1 MRNQNKTSPQG
12 GKIVKNSLKFISI
25 GLVMVL
31 LLMSQW
37 SVDKSVEAAAV
48 VVAEDTVE
56 WMDTSAEVVSYY
68 SPGSPTASY
77 AAGSGTSTASFWIKD
92 TALETI
98 PSASST
104 WTGNSSTA
112 TQTYTLHTGATTSST
127 AGTAATSTGSTFNP
141 ALVASTTLTSITTDV
156 GGDDYSN
163 LTVKSLS
170 AGTFYFTQN
179 ISSKTVVA
187 TYNYHITDSYD
198 GSTDG
203 QKVAKVTSTSDS
215 TGEWISISE
224 VTASGSVT
232 PDDEADFYKGTVTLS
247 DDAGATATGDGAV
260 WVADGDTLTVEYYGV
275 GASATDT
282 TDNATVIDSTTATID
297 YADPTITVTGPAD
310 GTLTSDKTPAF
321 SFSVSDSASGFTA
334 TTPLTYVTVLV
345 NDCGLL
351 TSEHSF
357 STLTTSE
364 LGMTIAIASL
374 TEDWTTAATNG
385 CASATS
391 RTGGGFGIVG
401 TGTATTT
408 TGTHHGTEFSYSI
421 TATDI
426 AGNSKTVDGTDA
438 NITIDTTAPNLT
450 SAIAG
455 KGYDADADVST
466 TCAASATPLYC
477 VDTGDVAGAN
487 SVKLVFDES
496 LDQASV
502 SASDFTVDDVTPASV
517 SFGGKDE
524 MTDRLVYLAMS
535 TDFSPG
541 AKPVIKL
548 IGEVTDQ
555 AGNSLNDKPSGVTT
569 GTDNSGSATDGYA
582 DKVTATDG
590 VNPTVSDAALDATLL
605 ASKGE
610 AVITFTSDENMK
622 DNGETVANV
631 CTCAVVAG
639 GGAAAGGVTSA
650 KLAVTLTSPTAG
662 KATFKQT
669 DYTATGIYGI
679 VLQAKDVNDNEG
691 NSGGVKITNEDV
703 SAEIAANLAA
713 TSTVAT
719 IGLKKWPLAD
729 HDADGSLADSITAT
743 VNGTAVDITVSAVN
757 WSETEE
763 VSIAFTG
770 AASTVLAADTVKLTY
785 YYVDASQV
793 VEVDVSKP
801 EVAATNGFSPA
812 DGTSTENRTPF
823 ISVTWDE
830 DEYAG
835 DTSTTVT
842 LTAATLTDPDG
853 VETDILASMSTT
865 DNKDFFYRPVDDLAY
880 GEYTFSVSAEDA
892 AGNEKTDQSAK
903 FTVEERSKT
912 EIGLLPGWN
921 LVSLPGTPS
930 DTAINSVITNTQV
943 DTVLT
948 YDPTV
953 PGGWL
958 TAVRDSGG
966 DLVGT
971 LAAIDADRG
980 YWVHATN
987 DDPIKVDIPGYSG
1000 GSQQLPPAIALVAG
1014 WNLVPAVSITGSAV
1028 AATMDPDV
1036 YFTGLSWTRAYGFG
1050 TATDAF
1056 TGFVP
1061 TTGSSDTANDS
1072 SVVVGRGY
1080 WLFLSE
1086 AGTLVP

>member
-92 TALETI
+92 TGLEFTN
-98 PSASST
+98 SASST
-104 WTGNSSTA
+104 WAGNTSTA
-112 TQTYTLHTGATTSST
+112 DSTVYTIHTGAVSSGTQGTFSTSTPMNAGSST
-127 AGTAATSTGSTFNP
+127 AGSTFNASIP
-141 ALVASTTLTSITTDV
+141 ASTTISSLAVTRDGSALSSSLNATT
-156 GGDDYSN
+156 
-163 LTVKSLS
+163 
-170 AGTFYFTQN
+170 GTFQLFASVAN
-179 ISSKTVVA
+179 KDVIA
-187 TYNYHITDSYD
+187 TYDYHITNTYD

-203 QKVAKVTSTSDS
+203 QKIAKVTSTSDA

-232 PDDEADFYKGTVTLS
+232 PDDQADFYRGSVIIS
-247 DDAGATATGDGAV
+247 DDAGATADADGQV
-260 WVADGDTLTVEYYGV
+260 WVADGDTLTVSYYGP
-275 GASATDT
+275 GTSPSDT

-310 GTLTSDKTPAF
+310 GTLTSDTTPAM
-321 SFSVSDSASGFTA
+321 SFSVADTASGFTA
-334 TTPLTYVTVLV
+334 TTPLTYVTVTV
-345 NDCGLL
+345 NGCAIASG
-351 TSEHSF
+351 EHAF
-357 STLTTSE
+357 STLTTAE
-364 LGMTIAIASL
+364 LGMTIALASL
-374 TEDWTTAATNG
+374 TDNWTTAAAPN
-385 CASATS
+385 CASRTS
-391 RTGGGFGIVG
+391 GGFGIGG
-401 TGTATTT
+401 TATATTT
-408 TGTHHGTEFSYSI
+408 SGTHHGTEFSYSI

-426 AGNSKTVDGTDA
+426 AGNSKTVDGTSA
-438 NITIDTTAPNLT
+438 NVTIDTVAPDLQ

-455 KGYDADADVST
+455 KAYDSDATVST
-466 TCAASATPLYC
+466 ACAASATPLYC
-477 VDTGDVAGAN
+477 VDTGDVAGSN
-487 SVKLVFDES
+487 SVKVQFDES
-496 LDQASV
+496 LDQSTV
-502 SASDFTVDDVTPASV
+502 TASDFTVGGVTPASV

-535 TDFSPG
+535 TDLAPS
-541 AKPVIKL
+541 AKPVVKL
-548 IGEVTDQ
+548 TGTVKDV
-555 AGNSLNDKPSGVTT
+555 AGNELKEATSS
-569 GTDNSGSATDGYA
+569 TDGYA
-582 DKVTATDG
+582 DKATATDG
-590 VNPTVSDAALDATLL
+590 VNPTVADAALDATLL

-610 AVITFTSDENMK
+610 AVITFGADENMK
-622 DNGETVANV
+622 DNGNTVADV
-631 CTCAVVAG
+631 CTCVVVAG
-639 GGAAAGGVTSA
+639 GGSAQAISGTTGHSA

-669 DYTATGIYGI
+669 DYTATGIYGL
-679 VLQAKDVNDNEG
+679 VVQAKDVNNNEG
-691 NSGGVKITNEDV
+691 NSGGVKVTNEDV
-703 SAEIAANLAA
+703 SAEITANFGTTA
-713 TSTVAT
+713 STTNV
-719 IGLKKWPLAD
+719 GLKKWPLAD
-729 HDADGSLADSITAT
+729 HDADGDLTDGVTAT
-743 VNGTAVDITVSAVN
+743 VNGVASTVTVSSVN

-763 VSIAFTG
+763 ITVAFGTLVT
-770 AASTVLAADTVKLTY
+770 ASDTVKLTY

-801 EVAATNGFSPA
+801 TVSAFSPV
-812 DGTSTENRTPF
+812 DGTTTENRTPF

-835 DTSTTVT
+835 DSSTTVT

-853 VETDILASMSTT
+853 TAADVLANMSTT
-865 DNKDFFYRPVDDLAY
+865 DNKDFFYRPADDLAY
-880 GEYTFSVSAEDA
+880 GEYTFKVSAQDA

-903 FTVEERSKT
+903 FTVAERSKT
-912 EIGLLPGWN
+912 SIGLLPGWN
-921 LVSLPGTPS
+921 LVSLPGTPA
-930 DTAINSVITNTQV
+930 DTAINSVITNAQV

-980 YWVHATN
+980 YWVHTTN
-987 DDPIKVDIPGYSG
+987 DDPIKVDIPGFSG
-1000 GSQQLPPAIALVAG
+1000 GSQQLPPAIALVQG
-1014 WNLVPAVSITGSAV
+1014 WNLVPAVSITGAAV
-1028 AATMDPDV
+1028 ASTMDSDT
-1036 YFTGLSWTRAYGFG
+1036 YFTGLDWTRAYGFD

-1056 TGFVP
+1056 SSFIP
-1061 TTGSSDTANDS
+1061 TAGADTA
-1072 SVVVGRGY
+1072 VVVGRGY
-1080 WLFLSE
+1080 WLFLSK
-1086 AGTLVP
+1086 AGSLVP

>member
-1 MRNQNKTSPQG
+1 M
-12 GKIVKNSLKFISI
+12 KNSLKFISI

-37 SVDKSVEAAAV
+37 SVDRSVEAAAV

-68 SPGSPTASY
+68 SPGS
-77 AAGSGTSTASFWIKD
+77 GTSTASFWLKD
-92 TALETI
+92 TALEFTN
-98 PSASST
+98 SASST
-104 WTGNSSTA
+104 WAGNTSTA
-112 TQTYTLHTGATTSST
+112 DNTVYTIH
-127 AGTAATSTGSTFNP
+127 AGTVSNGTKGTFSTSTGSTFDATKP
-141 ALVASTTLTSITTDV
+141 ASTTIS
-156 GGDDYSN
+156 
-163 LTVKSLS
+163 SLS
-170 AGTFYFTQN
+170 VTRDGSALSSSLNATLGTFTLFGN
-179 ISSKTVVA
+179 VANKDVIA
-187 TYNYHITDSYD
+187 TYDYHTTNTYD

-203 QKVAKVTSTSDS
+203 QKIAKVTSTSDS

-232 PDDEADFYKGTVTLS
+232 PDDEADFYKGSVIIS
-247 DDAGATATGDGAV
+247 DDAGATAEGDGSV
-260 WVADGDTLTVEYYGV
+260 WVADGDTLTVSYYGP
-275 GASATDT
+275 GTSPSDT
-282 TDNATVIDSTTATID
+282 TDNATVIDSTDATID

-321 SFSVSDSASGFTA
+321 SFSVADSASGFTA
-334 TTPLTYVTVLV
+334 TTPLTYVTVTV
-345 NDCGLL
+345 NGCNLI

-357 STLTTSE
+357 STLTTTE

-374 TEDWTTAATNG
+374 TDDWITTATGG
-385 CASATS
+385 CSSATS
-391 RTGGGFGIVG
+391 RTAGGFGIGG
-401 TGTATTT
+401 TAVATTT

-421 TATDI
+421 VATDI
-426 AGNSKTVDGTDA
+426 AGNSKTVDGDDA
-438 NITIDTTAPNLT
+438 NVTIDTQGPNMQ

-455 KGYDADADVST
+455 KAYDSDAAVST

-477 VDTGDVAGAN
+477 LDTGDIAGTN
-487 SVKLVFDES
+487 SVKVVFDES

-502 SASDFTVDDVTPASV
+502 AASDFTVDDVTPASV

-541 AKPVIKL
+541 AKPVVKVV
-548 IGEVTDQ
+548 GTVTDQ
-555 AGNSLNDKPSGVTT
+555 AGNALNDKPTGVTT
-569 GTDNSGSATDGYA
+569 GTDLSGSATDGYA

-590 VNPTVSDAALDATLL
+590 VNPTVSDAALDGTLL

-610 AVITFTSDENMK
+610 AVLTFNSDENMK
-622 DNGETVANV
+622 DNGNTVAQI

-639 GGAAAGGVTSA
+639 GGAAQAISGTTGHSA

-679 VLQAKDVNDNEG
+679 VIQAKDVNNNEG

-703 SAEIAANLAA
+703 SAEIAADLAA
-713 TSTVAT
+713 TSTTAT

-729 HDADGSLADSITAT
+729 HDADGDLTDGISAT
-743 VNGTAVDITVSAVN
+743 VNGTAVTIAVSSIN
-757 WSETEE
+757 WTETEE
-763 VSIAFTG
+763 VTVAFTG
-770 AASTVLAADTVKLTY
+770 AAAAVKGTDTVKLTY

-801 EVAATNGFSPA
+801 EVSAFSPL
-812 DGTSTENRTPF
+812 DGTTTENRTPF

-853 VETDILASMSTT
+853 TASDILANMSTT
-865 DNKDFFYRPVDDLAY
+865 DNKDFFYRPADDLSY
-880 GEYTFSVSAEDA
+880 GEYTFKVSAQDA

-903 FTVEERSKT
+903 FTVSERSKT
-912 EIGLLPGWN
+912 SISLLPGWN

-930 DTAINSVITNTQV
+930 DTAINSVITNAQV

-971 LAAIDADRG
+971 LAAVDADRG
-980 YWVHATN
+980 YWVHTTN

-1000 GSQQLPPAIALVAG
+1000 GSQQLPPAIALVKG
-1014 WNLVPAVSITGSAV
+1014 WNLVPSVSITGAAV

-1061 TTGSSDTANDS
+1061 TSGASDTANDS
-1072 SVVVGRGY
+1072 SVVIGRGY